1 MSKKNILFLV
11 GSLRRESFNRQLA
24 DHTKAL
30 IGDRANVQYLDYT
43 DVPFFDQDSET
54 PAPAAVLH
62 VRKEVEGA
70 DALWIFTPEYN
81 FQIPGVEKNLLDW
94 LSRPYT
100 PGDFSSGTAVLDKPV
115 TLSGAGGKGATASV
129 RKHLDGLLTFMK
141 MKLMKEHETGVAVPA
156 QSWGSNVLELSAE
169 DEAHLKE
176 QVEAF
181 LKFIQ

>member
-1 MSKKNILFLV
+1 MSKKILFII
-11 GSLRRESFNRQLA
+11 GSLRKESFNRQLA
-24 DHTKAL
+24 EKAEML
-30 IGDRANVQYLDYT
+30 IGNRADVQYLDYT
-43 DVPFFDQDSET
+43 DLPFFNQDDEV
-54 PAPAAVLH
+54 PVPKAAARI
-62 VRKEVEGA
+62 RKEVEEA

-81 FQIPGVEKNLLDW
+81 YQIPGAEKNLLDW

-100 PGDFSSGTAVLDKPV
+100 PGDFSSGTAILDKPV

-129 RKHLDGLLTFMK
+129 RRHLDGLLSFMK

-156 QSWGSNVLELSAE
+156 QSWSSNVLLLSAE
-169 DEAHLKE
+169 DEAKLRD